1 MIQPMVKR
9 CAGLDV
15 HKSQVVC
22 TLLYENDDGSIT
34 KVTRKYDTFRMELD
48 QLADWLK
55 EADVELAIMES
66 TGIYWKT
73 VYESL
78 EDKEVRTFLVNARH
92 IKNVPGRKTDV
103 QDSEWLAE
111 LGRCGLLRASFVPP
125 RDLRELRLL
134 SRYRR
139 KLSGYLSSEKNRLHK
154 VLEDSGIKL
163 GCVVSS
169 IDGVSAQK
177 MINALI
183 EGQNAPDD
191 IAKLTSGR
199 LNTKRVEIRKAL
211 EGRISDRHR
220 FLLKQ
225 IQSHINWIEGQINEI
240 DAQIV
245 AAMVPYKTEWQLI
258 QTIPGINEM
267 SAAMLLAEIGTD
279 MDCFGNKKRLSSWA
293 GMSPGNNESAGK
305 KKVVGFVREMYM

>member
-1 MIQPMVKR
+1 MIQPMVRR

-15 HKSQVVC
+15 HKAQVVC
-22 TLLYENDDGSIT
+22 TLLDENDDGSII
-34 KVTRKYDTFRMELD
+34 KVTRKYDTFRSKLD
-48 QLADWLK
+48 QLAGWLK
-55 EADVELAIMES
+55 EADVELAVMES
-66 TGIYWKT
+66 TGVYWKT

-78 EDKEVRTFLVNARH
+78 EDKEIRIFLVNARH

-111 LGRCGLLRASFVPP
+111 LGRCGLLRASFVPI
-125 RDLRELRLL
+125 RDFRELRLL

-154 VLEDSGIKL
+154 VLEDSGIKI

-169 IDGVSAQK
+169 IDGVSAKK

-183 EGQNAPDD
+183 DGQSTPDD
-191 IAKLTSGR
+191 IAMLTSGR
-199 LNTKRVEIRKAL
+199 LNAKRVEIRKAL

-225 IQSHINWIEGQINEI
+225 IQSHISWLEDQMDEI

-245 AAMVPYKTEWQLI
+245 AAMVPYEKEWQLM
-258 QTIPGINEM
+258 QTIPGVNKM
-267 SAAMLLAEIGTD
+267 SAAMLLTEIGTD

-305 KKVVGFVREMYM
+305 KKVVGFVRETCM